1 VLGSTRVEP
10 LDFWW
15 APLNGWMIIA
25 YTAIV
30 GGGLLITRRLRLLSI
45 AFTFWVALA
54 IGLGL
59 LANSGHSI
67 TARWAFTPVSGFDY
81 WWVIMTSPELMIFV
95 FFMITDPKTVPTGR
109 VGRVLFGLM
118 VAVTC
123 VLLMAPQT
131 TEFGTKI
138 ALLGG
143 LVLVCAT
150 RPLIDR
156 FVPAPDSEEDRLGRF
171 AVAITTGGR
180 SGSGLVGRVARV
192 TLIAAAL
199 AVVGVGVVAA
209 GTSAR
214 EVVGTDVDEVLGRV
228 PLDVNPA
235 TFPTITVDQGVLDWD
250 HEISGA
256 GAQQIVL
263 TLAENLELER
273 QALLRDDEQVLT
285 AVDHGD
291 RLDDMRGRLL
301 DARTSGTTVVQRYVI
316 DDVHVT
322 LLVPFG
328 RQDGLSL
335 GLESAGTVTEETY
348 DAAGDLQSSESK
360 PFATMF
366 VLRRATGG
374 RWLNVAE
381 RPIGG

>member
-1 VLGSTRVEP
+1 
-10 LDFWW
+10 
-15 APLNGWMIIA
+15 
-25 YTAIV
+25 
-30 GGGLLITRRLRLLSI
+30 
-45 AFTFWVALA
+45 
-54 IGLGL
+54 
-59 LANSGHSI
+59 
-67 TARWAFTPVSGFDY
+67 VSGFDY